1 MIVLQTCS
9 RFRCR
14 PADPVGVC
22 LALEGRLNSADGRE
36 ALAGALRQASG
47 EGRCASS
54 SNSSAKSAGI
64 DSGAA
69 HAGQTAPDAAPR
81 CLSAQAH
88 QLSGDCLSAFAAAAA
103 AEQQSTGSDDGISDN
118 HCGDHAFSTASSS
131 LSKQDTLAPAAFVAA
146 NSGNV
151 GGVLSAGG
159 SQQRP
164 LVTAAIERTSTATL
178 DANGGVD
185 HGAGTHDPSCTCPP
199 YAVKSTC
206 GKRPNMEDTYALCP
220 NICELPMSPMSQE
233 YADKL
238 PHRIAGQFETHRQDF
253 PPEQAAAATTAV
265 PRQAPLPH
273 QQTQAQ
279 QGAANQQQVTEQQQ
293 QQQQAVPG
301 EEAEGS
307 AAAFAGAAHLPGQL
321 ADAAEGELSSGS
333 LSGSSDGGA
342 SVEKLHFFG
351 VYDGHGGIEAS
362 QHCAQRLHYHL
373 SKAVAEMASVWLT
386 NAGDDAA
393 SPWNPEVRKKLCS
406 LAVQSCWCVSSA
418 LPQLLQSKT
427 LATNGTTIRH
437 MAAFLAGA
445 WIDLYVAL
453 QLCSALLLCTHPQD
467 VYCCHASCLS
477 ATCVAV

>member
-1 MIVLQTCS
+1 M
-9 RFRCR
+9 
-14 PADPVGVC
+14 GVC

-47 EGRCASS
+47 EGRASS
-54 SNSSAKSAGI
+54 SNSSTKSAGI

-69 HAGQTAPDAAPR
+69 HAGQTAPDAAPQ

-103 AEQQSTGSDDGISDN
+103 AEESTGGDEDGISDN

-131 LSKQDTLAPAAFVAA
+131 LSKQDTLPPAAFVAA
-146 NSGNV
+146 SSGNV

-253 PPEQAAAATTAV
+253 PPEQA
-265 PRQAPLPH
+265 PLPH

-293 QQQQAVPG
+293 LQAVPG

-321 ADAAEGELSSGS
+321 AGAAEGELSSGS

-373 SKAVAEMASVWLT
+373 SKAVAEMASVWLST
-386 NAGDDAA
+386 AGDDVT
-393 SPWNPEVRKKLCS
+393 SPWNPEVRKK
-406 LAVQSCWCVSSA
+406 AVQSCFCVSKYTLVSSYNGS
-418 LPQLLQSKT
+418 LPTYGTPQLLSC
-427 LATNGTTIRH
+427 GRVFGECSER
-437 MAAFLAGA
+437 FLCC
-445 WIDLYVAL
+445 
-453 QLCSALLLCTHPQD
+453 CSSSLLPVVQ
-467 VYCCHASCLS
+467 A
-477 ATCVAV
+477 